1 MRTRHRPQPQSH
13 AARAS
18 AMLQGHDGRSQPA
31 ARGLLLEVRS
41 VRNGREDRNRARGV
55 LGSYSILHISRPL
68 CLHGKLVA
76 SKRGPDQGAASPL
89 TGLKSGV
96 GLFAKG
102 PQWLRRPST
111 RCRSSLRKW
120 GIEGMI
126 LSSRTMPSTIA
137 VPHPFGHGTNS
148 FGRMLIAICSPGLL
162 PRRSRTAWRRAFRR
176 SAALRSTTLRRKS
189 DEGAS
194 DATARTA
201 SSRRSSATAGSAIA
215 SILREMPSSNTRRTS
230 PCCHPSSRLRCCCS

>member
-1 MRTRHRPQPQSH
+1 M
-13 AARAS
+13 AART
-18 AMLQGHDGRSQPA
+18 SQPA

-41 VRNGREDRNRARGV
+41 VRNGREDHGRDVCSGLVFCEHEGLVGNAT
-55 LGSYSILHISRPL
+55 
-68 CLHGKLVA
+68 GKLV
-76 SKRGPDQGAASPL
+76 SPFQKG
-89 TGLKSGV
+89 T
-96 GLFAKG
+96 G

-126 LSSRTMPSTIA
+126 LSSRTMPSMIA
-137 VPHPFGHGTNS
+137 APHPFGHGTNS
-148 FGRMLIAICSPGLL
+148 FGRMLIAICSPGPL

-189 DEGAS
+189 DEDAS

-201 SSRRSSATAGSAIA
+201 SSRRSSATAGSATA

>member
-1 MRTRHRPQPQSH
+1 MC
-13 AARAS
+13 AR
-18 AMLQGHDGRSQPA
+18 LIEFCEHE
-31 ARGLLLEVRS
+31 GLVG
-41 VRNGREDRNRARGV
+41 N
-55 LGSYSILHISRPL
+55 
-68 CLHGKLVA
+68 GKLVA
-76 SKRGPDQGAASPL
+76 TKRGPGPRTCPGEWGRARVSMASTALHPM
-89 TGLKSGV
+89 S
-96 GLFAKG
+96 LF
-102 PQWLRRPST
+102 
-111 RCRSSLRKW
+111 LRKW

-137 VPHPFGHGTNS
+137 APHPFGHGTNS
-148 FGRMLIAICSPGLL
+148 FGRMLIAICSPGPL

-189 DEGAS
+189 DEDAS

-201 SSRRSSATAGSAIA
+201 SSRRSSATAGSDTA